1 MRKQQR
7 DNLLITF
14 LKEKEIYKKLAE
26 YIVRLISDDP
36 SAPKESIHTI
46 LYRIKGESRLIE
58 KIDQENACS
67 DPDKAPVT
75 HKNFYER
82 IGDIIGVRIIC
93 LRLSDIVKVEEYL
106 EFLVEEKILNFL
118 QDPDYKRSF
127 VLPIEPGEAAP
138 QDINLQYSGY
148 SSIHYQVRLG
158 ENSDAG
164 DVFKKIQ
171 IELQLRTILEE
182 AWGEIDHKYRYK
194 YTRIGE
200 SLPEHIHSGFYN
212 LSAYLQAAAMQA
224 EQLCRQVEAHR
235 AAGALT
241 ASGKSTLSSDPD
253 HRGRE
258 KTTGFADQLNVPPA
272 LKSVLEETFGFKVTD
287 RTLAY
292 IMKRLNKLGY
302 SQRSKRFFRRM
313 FKKRRLNDFRT
324 IFQEVL
330 NKEPFKDSNAINID
344 IINAV
349 NFAFFDEIEGSMVA
363 KEGLRS
369 TLKWRKDRCRFMR
382 N

>member
-1 MRKQQR
+1 MKKQQR
-7 DNLLITF
+7 DNLLISF
-14 LKEKEIYKKLAE
+14 FKKKETYKKLAE
-26 YIVRLISDDP
+26 YIVRLVSDDP

-58 KIDQENACS
+58 KIEQENAGFES
-67 DPDKAPVT
+67 DKALVT
-75 HKNFYER
+75 HKNFHEK
-82 IGDIIGVRIIC
+82 IGDLIGIRIIC
-93 LRLSDIVKVEEYL
+93 LRLSDIVNVEAYL
-106 EFLVEEKILNFL
+106 KFLVEEKILQFI

-127 VLPIEPGEAAP
+127 VLPIDPGKGAP

-148 SSIHYQVRLG
+148 SSIHYQIRLG
-158 ENSDAG
+158 ENADAG
-164 DVFKKIQ
+164 EAFKKIQ

-182 AWGEIDHKYRYK
+182 AWGEIDHKYRYR
-194 YTRIGE
+194 YSRTGE

-224 EQLCRQVEAHR
+224 ELLCREVEAYR
-235 AAGALT
+235 
-241 ASGKSTLSSDPD
+241 ASGLLKSDGKNKLSIATEHGD
-253 HRGRE
+253 E
-258 KTTGFADQLNVPPA
+258 KTNGFADQLTVPPA
-272 LKSVLEETFGFKVTD
+272 LKTVLEETSGFKVTD

-302 SQRSKRFFRRM
+302 TQRSTQFFQNM
-313 FKKRRLNDFRT
+313 FKKSRLDDFRT

-330 NKEPFKDSNAINID
+330 KRAPFKDSNTVNID

-349 NFAFFDEIEGSMVA
+349 NFALFDEIEGSLVA

-369 TLKWRKDRCRFMR
+369 TLTWRKDRLWR
-382 N
+382 